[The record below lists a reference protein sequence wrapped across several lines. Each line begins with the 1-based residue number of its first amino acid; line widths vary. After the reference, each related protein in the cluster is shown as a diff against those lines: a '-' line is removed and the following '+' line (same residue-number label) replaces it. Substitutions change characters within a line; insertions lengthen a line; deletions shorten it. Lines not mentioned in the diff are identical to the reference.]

1 MQAVLKK
8 SVLHGRIFCI
18 ISVKN
23 LFVPSR
29 SKWISD
35 HPGGR
40 SLRKDKE
47 ILRIACIDKYRR
59 YCYTNCT
66 STR

>member
-47 ILRIACIDKYRR
+47 ILRIACIDK
-59 YCYTNCT
+59 
-66 STR
+66 